1 MDLQYPVISITYLF
15 FVLCSSEATLR
26 PDLPPSTVMFLSSVG
41 APLLRPGLH
50 THRPHYWASN
60 IPGVRGQ
67 RPRGGRAAATLLQ
80 PGALPLPSDT
90 TEIGKRKREG
100 PSNSMEQAPSFSAL
114 LLTCTPNLEPVPI
127 VLIRRQSKLS
137 SLHRR
142 RFFAPGRPRKMLGK
156 PKRKPPFSSAPRSPA
171 STRSFAK
178 VRFGSAPSAS
188 ALPCA
193 PPPPAFYVR
202 AAARARRRCATRF
215 I

>member
-41 APLLRPGLH
+41 APLLRPGQH
-50 THRPHYWASN
+50 THRPHHWASN

-100 PSNSMEQAPSFSAL
+100 PSNSMEKAPSFSAL
-114 LLTCTPNLEPVPI
+114 LLTATP
-127 VLIRRQSKLS
+127 
-137 SLHRR
+137 
-142 RFFAPGRPRKMLGK
+142 A
-156 PKRKPPFSSAPRSPA
+156 RSPA
-171 STRSFAK
+171 NPPETASTSQTASSGRPQASPW
-178 VRFGSAPSAS
+178 RRGYAPWRAAGVSRREF
-188 ALPCA
+188 PRDA
-193 PPPPAFYVR
+193 PPPPSRPAQCLQNSWTVLPY
-202 AAARARRRCATRF
+202 RCNLVQQIANQTRPQSEKL
-215 I
+215 